1 MKLTL
6 EQIKKLIQEEYSKLT
21 EAPSV
26 KTEHKRIPSM
36 LQYAVIIEDILM
48 DTVYIESKDPSLMG
62 LSEEELM
69 SRVKREMGSF
79 GYDHESFD
87 KQVFKSALKWA
98 IKQGNVITNH
108 YGNYAL
114 DPSYYRE

>member
-1 MKLTL
+1 M
-6 EQIKKLIQEEYSKLT
+6 
-21 EAPSV
+21 
-26 KTEHKRIPSM
+26 EHKRIPSK
-36 LQYAVIIEDILM
+36 LQYAVIIEEVLM

-62 LSEEELM
+62 LSKEQLM
-69 SRVKREMGSF
+69 SRVKREMEGMGFNSKL
-79 GYDHESFD
+79 FD

-98 IKQGNVITNH
+98 IKRGNVIMNH